1 MACGRDS
8 SGAVAL
14 QLPLRAQ
21 LVQEI
26 LLVSVL
32 ALGVGVVELLAQERH
47 APWASA
53 DAVGCAAVAVG
64 YGDGLP
70 KVASASA
77 PSVGGL
83 THKGEFGAVIGAMID
98 VVLNRLPPAVIN
110 NCETTW
116 DNIQQK

>member
-1 MACGRDS
+1 M
-8 SGAVAL
+8 
-14 QLPLRAQ
+14 
-21 LVQEI
+21 
-26 LLVSVL
+26 SVL

-77 PSVGGL
+77 PSVGGF
-83 THKGEFGAVIGAMID
+83 THKGEFGAVIGAMMD
-98 VVLNRLPPAVIN
+98 VVLNEGGLQVDCT
-110 NCETTW
+110 CESG
-116 DNIQQK
+116 NSAA